1 MAITVGQLVFVG
13 FNNRVVALHQNTGE
27 LVWDWSPAKGTGY
40 VSLMLCDERRLIV
53 SVNGYTYC
61 LDPVTGNQ
69 LWFNA
74 LKGYGVGVVSLAA
87 IGGRSATHPTIPA
100 AADAEASQ
108 AAAVQQ
114 PAIE

>member
-1 MAITVGQLVFVG
+1 MAITVGQLAFVG
-13 FNNRVVALHQNTGE
+13 FNNRVVALQQDTGE
-27 LVWDWSPAKGTGY
+27 LVWNWSSSKGKGY

-61 LDPVTGNQ
+61 LDPMTGKQ
-69 LWFNA
+69 LWFNE

-100 AADAEASQ
+100 AADEEASHAAEASH
-108 AAAVQQ
+108 VT
-114 PAIE
+114 E